1 MRELG
6 TIVRLQVQPVSLKV
20 GDSPRRRYDPTTLT
34 EIASLAVTEGGV
46 AGWTDDGSA
55 IPDVHHRDHP
65 ASKNRKGAN
74 GISVCFT
81 SHYRR
86 LRREFGDHVVDGVAG
101 ENILVETDDELTL
114 GDLECGIV
122 VQSPDGRSLHLEN
135 VIVAA
140 PCVEFAR
147 YVLQFPDDRP
157 PDASVTEA
165 VRFLH
170 DGTRGYYA
178 AYHGLEHSISR
189 GAGVV
194 AL

>member
-6 TIVRLQVQPVSLKV
+6 TIVRLQAQPVSLKV
-20 GDSPRRRYDPTTLT
+20 GDPPNRRYDPSTLT
-34 EIASLAVTEGGV
+34 EVATLTVTEGGV
-46 AGWTDDGSA
+46 AGWVDDGPA
-55 IPDVHHRDHP
+55 VPDIHHRDHP
-65 ASKNRKGAN
+65 ASKNRKGGN
-74 GISVCFT
+74 GISICFT

-86 LRREFGDHVVDGVAG
+86 LRREFGDHVVDGVGG
-101 ENILVETDDELTL
+101 ENILVETDDEFTL
-114 GDLECGIV
+114 GDLEGGIT
-122 VQSPDGRSLHLEN
+122 VQSPDGRSLHLTD

-170 DGTRGYYA
+170 NGTRGYYA
-178 AYHGLEHSISR
+178 AYGGREHPISR
-189 GAGVV
+189 GARVI
-194 AL
+194 AR